1 MNKSKHEEKANV
13 EDVIPKFKSSYHEYM
28 AGYWSIIKRPKI
40 QLTIDTVIQSIPLNI
55 LEAPDESAYHR
66 LQTDLDEKIDAL
78 YIKNV
83 KFSINI
89 YILNR
94 KNKAKSLKKGFKN

>member
-1 MNKSKHEEKANV
+1 M
-13 EDVIPKFKSSYHEYM
+13 
-28 AGYWSIIKRPKI
+28 
-40 QLTIDTVIQSIPLNI
+40 PLNI

-66 LQTDLDEKIDAL
+66 LQVDLDEKIDAL

-83 KFSINI
+83 KFSINN
-89 YILNR
+89 ILNR

>member
-1 MNKSKHEEKANV
+1 M
-13 EDVIPKFKSSYHEYM
+13 
-28 AGYWSIIKRPKI
+28 
-40 QLTIDTVIQSIPLNI
+40 QLTIDTVIQSMPLNI